1 MGMPSRM
8 EDRLLV
14 LSKLK
19 QTNYATLVS
28 DANLIL
34 GKRIAVEGA
43 VFGQP
48 SVKRWTS
55 QPLAMVGHD
64 YATQTQEVER
74 DLTESLTVPM
84 DTWLAAWV
92 AAFGM
97 GSVAS
102 VMLGAGPAYAHTI
115 KPMDPNAGKDL
126 PVTTIYTEAANVA
139 GLARRLQSCCVK
151 DFSFEFPA
159 SSPGKIVANFIG
171 SGQITTGILATPP
184 SLLPYNVLMSNDML
198 FKYGTQT
205 TPPDISS
212 QIVLGSVKLT
222 FSWAMDDKNSRA
234 PGGGLYRSRAW
245 LDAPSITLTFQ
256 RWVDDASSTPN
267 DDWLADTI
275 QEVNITVQGA
285 LIASTYYHSINI
297 RGLAVI
303 PTVVKLGQVGNK
315 SIYEYTINPDHW
327 LKQAAADVLVLT
339 VQNLETSYLV

>member
-1 MGMPSRM
+1 M

-19 QTNYATLVS
+19 QTAYATILT
-28 DANLIL
+28 DANLIA

-48 SVKRWTS
+48 SIKRWTS

-64 YATQTQEVER
+64 YATQVQEVER
-74 DLTESLTVPM
+74 DLAESLSVPM
-84 DTWLAAWV
+84 DSWLAAWV
-92 AAFGM
+92 CAFGM
-97 GSVAS
+97 GSVSSALLS
-102 VMLGAGPAYAHTI
+102 GTAYAHTI

-151 DFSFEFPA
+151 DFTLEFPA
-159 SSPGKIVANFIG
+159 SAPGKITANFIG

-184 SLLPYNVLMSNDML
+184 ALLPYNVLMSNDML
-198 FKYGTQT
+198 FKYGTQASPT
-205 TPPDISS
+205 DISA

-222 FSWAMDDKNSRA
+222 FTWAMDDKNSRA

-256 RWVDDASSTPN
+256 RWIDDAVSTPN

-275 QEVNITVQGA
+275 QEVNITVAGA
-285 LIASTYYHSINI
+285 LISGAYYHQINI
-297 RGLAVI
+297 RGLAVV
-303 PTVVKLGQVGNK
+303 PSVVKLGQVGNK
-315 SIYEYTINPDHW
+315 SIYDYTIGPDHW
-327 LKQAAADVLVLT
+327 LKQGAADVLVIT

>member
-1 MGMPSRM
+1 MAIPSRM

-19 QTNYATLVS
+19 QTNYATILT
-28 DANLIL
+28 DANLIG
-34 GKRIAVEGA
+34 GKRISVDGA

-48 SVKRWTS
+48 SIKRWTS
-55 QPLAMVGHD
+55 RPLAMVGHD
-64 YATQTQEVER
+64 YSTQTQEVER
-74 DLTESLTVPM
+74 DLTESLSVPM

-97 GSVAS
+97 GSISSAVLS
-102 VMLGAGPAYAHTI
+102 GAAYAHTI

-126 PVTTIYTEAANVA
+126 PVTTIYTEAANAA
-139 GLARRLQSCCVK
+139 GLQRRLQSMCIK
-151 DFSFEFPA
+151 DFTFEFPA
-159 SSPGKIVANFIG
+159 SSPGKITVNFIG
-171 SGQITTGILATPP
+171 SGQIVSGVLATPP
-184 SLLPYNVLMSNDML
+184 SLLPYNVLMSNDMQ
-198 FKYGTQT
+198 FKYGTQAAPT
-205 TPPDISS
+205 DISS

-222 FSWAMDDKNSRA
+222 FSWNMDDKNSRA

-245 LDAPSITLTFQ
+245 LDQPDITLTFQ
-256 RWVDDASSTPN
+256 RWVDDALSTPN

-275 QEVNITVQGA
+275 QEVNITVAGA
-285 LIASTYYHSINI
+285 LIASTYYHQINI

-327 LKQAAADVLVLT
+327 LKQGANDVLVIT
-339 VQNLETSYLV
+339 VQNTETSYFA